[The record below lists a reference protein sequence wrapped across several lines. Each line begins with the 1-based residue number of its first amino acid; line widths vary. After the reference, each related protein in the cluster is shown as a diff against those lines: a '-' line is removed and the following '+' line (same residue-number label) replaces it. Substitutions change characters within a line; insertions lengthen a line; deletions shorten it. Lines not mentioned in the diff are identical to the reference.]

1 MSLISACANVCTW
14 YNTLVFEKGNTVMEG
29 RRDMPELVLYNAAQS
44 TCSQRVRFVLHEK
57 GLAFTERKLDLF
69 SGDQLRPEYLKIN
82 PNGVVPSLVH
92 DGSVIIDSAV
102 IIEYLDEVFSE
113 SPALVPKDAVKRA
126 AMRSFIRYT
135 DEVPTPAVRIPSYNL
150 AFLPHYRD
158 MSEAEFVALAESK
171 PLRKEFLLSMGR
183 TGFSAQEMSAALE
196 RLRRAIVRMSETL
209 RATGGPWLMGSDLT
223 LADVAIMPVIV
234 RMDDLGLGEFWEPL
248 TEIGRWLDAIRA
260 RPAFSKTFYFG
271 SLLTEKYPDLRS
283 SLARRSGA

>member
-1 MSLISACANVCTW
+1 
-14 YNTLVFEKGNTVMEG
+14 
-29 RRDMPELVLYNAAQS
+29 MPELVLYNAAQS

-92 DGSVIIDSAV
+92 NGLVITDSAV
-102 IIEYLDEVFSE
+102 IIEYLDEVFPE
-113 SPALVPKDAVKRA
+113 PTALVPHDAVKRA

-183 TGFSAQEMSAALE
+183 TGFAAQEMSNALE

-209 RATGGPWLMGSDLT
+209 RASGGPWLMGSNFT

-234 RMDDLGLGEFWEPL
+234 RMEDLGLGAFWEHL
-248 TEIGRWLDAIRA
+248 ADIAQWLDAIRA
-260 RPAFSKTFYFG
+260 RPSFSKTYYFG
-271 SLLTEKYPDLRS
+271 SLLTEKYPKLKN
-283 SLARRSGA
+283 SLIRRD